1 MVRAGV
7 AEARQA
13 PAPRALYLWEKV
25 RKQAANWRLAG
36 AGRRVLRWIEK
47 GVPCYWN
54 ELGPPPPF
62 NKGRSLD
69 GLDRDQ
75 QAWLEREEKRCVESG
90 AWRRVKSARWVSKCF
105 IIPK

>member
-1 MVRAGV
+1 M

-13 PAPRALYLWEKV
+13 SPRRAPYLWETV
-25 RKQAANWRLAG
+25 RSKAASWRLAG
-36 AGRRVLRWIEK
+36 AGPRVLRWVRR

-54 ELGPPPPF
+54 SLGAPRPF

-69 GLDRDQ
+69 GLDKEQ
-75 QAWLEREEKRCVESG
+75 QEWLEREERRCVGSG
-90 AWRRVKSARWVSKCF
+90 AWRRVNKARWVSKCF